1 MTRNKAE
8 RSLMQE
14 EGEFMEQSLQ
24 ELCREA
30 KYRAKMTAQDISDY
44 SDVPLSSVNNFF
56 ASSSKMPSIYTAG
69 PICRVLGVSIDA
81 FFGIHPT
88 PDPSL
93 EAQLAHEQELNQL
106 RDRAIRHK
114 NYLIL
119 GLMLLLALALAYGVT
134 IDILNPNV
142 GLFRK

>member
-1 MTRNKAE
+1 M
-8 RSLMQE
+8 E
-14 EGEFMEQSLQ
+14 ESLQ

-30 KYRAKMTAQDISDY
+30 KYREKMTAQDISDN

-56 ASSSKMPSIYTAG
+56 SSSSKMPSIYTAG

-81 FFGIHPT
+81 FFHIQPT

-93 EAQLAHEQELNQL
+93 EAQLAHEQEMNQL
-106 RDRAIRHK
+106 RTRAIRHK

-119 GLMLLLALALAYGVT
+119 GLMILLALAMAYGIT
-134 IDILNPNV
+134 LDMLNPNI
-142 GLFRK
+142 GLFQK